1 MFGIS
6 HIHKSYGSETVLQDI
21 TFAVNRGERWGLVGP
36 NGCGKSTLL
45 RIIAGEEQA
54 DRGEITTTPGTRIGF
69 LHQGLPL
76 EDNLSVKDTL
86 RRAMP
91 DWETARLEINK
102 YSALVAD
109 DAWLDHREQHLAA
122 YGRALN
128 RFEALGGFAIESRFE
143 SVLAGLGFPPERAN
157 APIAK
162 LSGGEQTRVG
172 LASVLVLEPD
182 LLLLDEPTNHL
193 DIEAL
198 EWLESFLVAYTGAVL
213 LVSHDR
219 VFLDNTVSRIA
230 AIDGETR
237 QAGLYPGGYSDYAQ
251 LAAQELARDWEA
263 WNLQEQEIQ
272 RMRQDIHQTKM
283 QARSVELT
291 TTSRQPNVRRYAKK
305 VARKAKSR
313 EKKLDRFLQSDERV
327 KKPKKGW
334 QLDVNLDPATRSG
347 DLVLALNTIG
357 HGYAGGPQL
366 FGDLSLEIQYAD
378 RIALL
383 GPNGSGKSTLIKI
396 ITGDLPPAAGSVRRG
411 AGVRLGYMPQEQ
423 ETLEPNA
430 TPVSIIQR
438 AAGINETEARN
449 FLHHFLFSGD
459 GALLPVE
466 KLSYGERARLI
477 MARLVVSGAN
487 FLVLDE
493 PLNHLDIQ
501 SRQRFESA
509 LDAFSGT
516 VLAVSHDRAFIN
528 NFARKVWR
536 LNAGR
541 LQVELLA

>member
-313 EKKLDRFLQSDERV
+313 EKKLDRFLLSDERV

-366 FGDLSLEIQYAD
+366 FGDVSLEIQYAD

-411 AGVRLGYMPQEQ
+411 AGVRLGYMAQEQ
-423 ETLEPNA
+423 ETLEPDA

-516 VLAVSHDRAFIN
+516 VLAVSHDRAFIK

>member
-1 MFGIS
+1 MLGIS

-76 EDNLSVKDTL
+76 EDILSVKDTL
-86 RRAMP
+86 RRAMA

-162 LSGGEQTRVG
+162 LSGGERTRVG

-230 AIDGETR
+230 AIDSETR

-327 KKPKKGW
+327 KKPRKGW

>member
-1 MFGIS
+1 MLGIS

-327 KKPKKGW
+327 KKPRKGW

-366 FGDLSLEIQYAD
+366 FGDVSLEIQYAD

>member
-327 KKPKKGW
+327 KKPRKGW

-459 GALLPVE
+459 GALLQVE

>member
-1 MFGIS
+1 MLGIS

-327 KKPKKGW
+327 KKPRKGW

-459 GALLPVE
+459 GALLQVE

>member
-162 LSGGEQTRVG
+162 LSGGERTRVG

-327 KKPKKGW
+327 KKPRKGW

-411 AGVRLGYMPQEQ
+411 AGVRLGYMAQEQ
-423 ETLEPNA
+423 ETLEPDA

-459 GALLPVE
+459 GALLQVE

>member
-423 ETLEPNA
+423 ETLEPDA

-459 GALLPVE
+459 GALLQVE

>member
-1 MFGIS
+1 MLGIS

-162 LSGGEQTRVG
+162 LSGGERTRVG

-327 KKPKKGW
+327 KKPRKGW

-449 FLHHFLFSGD
+449 FLHHFLFNGD

-516 VLAVSHDRAFIN
+516 VLAVSHDRAFIK

>member
-327 KKPKKGW
+327 KKPRKGW

-423 ETLEPNA
+423 ETLEPDA

>member
-76 EDNLSVKDTL
+76 EDILSVKDTL
-86 RRAMP
+86 RRAMA

-162 LSGGEQTRVG
+162 LSGGERTRVG

-327 KKPKKGW
+327 KKPRKGW

>member
-327 KKPKKGW
+327 KKPRKGW

-423 ETLEPNA
+423 ETLEPDA

-516 VLAVSHDRAFIN
+516 VLAVSHDRAFIK

>member
-327 KKPKKGW
+327 KKPRKGW

-366 FGDLSLEIQYAD
+366 FGDVSLEIQYAD

>member
-162 LSGGEQTRVG
+162 LSGGERTRVG

-327 KKPKKGW
+327 KKPRKGW

-366 FGDLSLEIQYAD
+366 FGDVSLEIQYAD

>member
-162 LSGGEQTRVG
+162 LSGGERTRVG

>member
-1 MFGIS
+1 MLGIS
-6 HIHKSYGSETVLQDI
+6 HIHKSYGTETVLQDI

-327 KKPKKGW
+327 KKPRKGW

>member
-1 MFGIS
+1 MLGIS

-162 LSGGEQTRVG
+162 LSGGERTRVG

-327 KKPKKGW
+327 KKPRKGW

-509 LDAFSGT
+509 LEAFSGT

>member
-21 TFAVNRGERWGLVGP
+21 TVAVNRGERWGLVGP

-327 KKPKKGW
+327 KKPRKGW

>member
-327 KKPKKGW
+327 KKPRKGW

>member
-1 MFGIS
+1 MLGIS

-91 DWETARLEINK
+91 DWETARLEINR

-327 KKPKKGW
+327 KKPRKGW

-411 AGVRLGYMPQEQ
+411 AGVRLGYMAQEQ
-423 ETLEPNA
+423 ETLEPDA

>member
-272 RMRQDIHQTKM
+272 RLRQDIHQTKM

-327 KKPKKGW
+327 KKPRKGW

-366 FGDLSLEIQYAD
+366 FGDVSLEIQYAD

>member
-162 LSGGEQTRVG
+162 LSGGERTRVG

-327 KKPKKGW
+327 KKPRKGW